1 MMAAAALALF
11 VVMML
16 LAGALRTLIQ
26 RHRTGDS
33 GNRRTLSPRG
43 SLGWSALTATDIGY
57 LMVGV
62 GGPLAHWLGLA
73 PVSALQHPPIQVLGV
88 VLAAIGI
95 LAAFGAQMALGASW
109 RIGVDQS
116 ERTALVI
123 SGPFGWVRN
132 PIFTAVLTAF
142 LGLAL
147 MVPNLIALI
156 GWVLAL
162 SGIQT
167 QVRLVEEPHLKR
179 VHGEP
184 YARYAAR
191 VGRFLPGLGRLR
203 TGGHDTTTVRHTD
216 READGRQ
223 HG

>member
-1 MMAAAALALF
+1 MAAAALALF

-16 LAGALRTLIQ
+16 IAGALRTLIQ
-26 RHRTGDS
+26 RRRTGDS

-62 GGPLAHWLGLA
+62 GGPLAHWLGLS
-73 PVSALQHPPIQVLGV
+73 PMSVLQHLPVYVLGV
-88 VLAAIGI
+88 ALAVMGI
-95 LAAFGAQMALGASW
+95 LTAFGAQMALGASW
-109 RIGVDQS
+109 RIGVDQN
-116 ERTALVI
+116 ERTALVTG
-123 SGPFGWVRN
+123 GPFGWVRN
-132 PIFTAVLTAF
+132 PIFTAVLVAL

-147 MVPNLIALI
+147 MVPNLVALI
-156 GWVLAL
+156 GWFLAFT
-162 SGIQT
+162 GIEA
-167 QVRLVEEPHLKR
+167 QVRRIEEPHLKR

-203 TGGHDTTTVRHTD
+203 TGRHDTTKVRHTD
-216 READGRQ
+216 READGGQ
-223 HG
+223 HA

>member
-57 LMVGV
+57 LIVGV
-62 GGPLAHWLGLA
+62 GGPLAHWLGL
-73 PVSALQHPPIQVLGV
+73 PPLSVLQHFPVHVLGV
-88 VLAAIGI
+88 VLAVIGI

-109 RIGVDQS
+109 RIGVDVS
-116 ERTALVI
+116 ERTALVT
-123 SGPFGWVRN
+123 SGPFRWVRN
-132 PIFTAVLTAF
+132 PIFTAVLVALF
-142 LGLAL
+142 GLAL
-147 MVPNLIALI
+147 MVPNLVALI
-156 GWVLAL
+156 GWALAL
-162 SGIQT
+162 AGIET
-167 QVRLVEEPHLKR
+167 QVRRIEEPHPHRL
-179 VHGEP
+179 HGEP
-184 YARYAAR
+184 YAHYAAK

-203 TGGHDTTTVRHTD
+203 TD
-216 READGRQ
+216 RRAATSKRDRI
-223 HG
+223 

>member
-26 RHRTGDS
+26 RHRTGDG

-62 GGPLAHWLGLA
+62 GGPLAHWLGLP
-73 PVSALQHPPIQVLGV
+73 PVSVLHHPPVQVLGG
-88 VLAAIGI
+88 VLAVLGI

-109 RIGVDQS
+109 RIGVDES
-116 ERTALVI
+116 ERTALVTT
-123 SGPFGWVRN
+123 GPFRWVRN
-132 PIFTAVLTAF
+132 PIFTAVLVTV

-147 MVPNLIALI
+147 MVPNLVALI
-156 GWVLAL
+156 GWVLAFT
-162 SGIQT
+162 GIQT
-167 QVRLVEEPHLKR
+167 QVRLIEEPHLHR

-184 YARYAAR
+184 YDRYTAT

-203 TGGHDTTTVRHTD
+203 TARRASTP
-216 READGRQ
+216 GRDEI
-223 HG
+223 

>member
-1 MMAAAALALF
+1 MAAAALALF

-62 GGPLAHWLGLA
+62 GGPLAHWLGLPPLSVLEHS
-73 PVSALQHPPIQVLGV
+73 PVHVLGV
-88 VLAAIGI
+88 VLAVIGI

-116 ERTALVI
+116 ERTALVT
-123 SGPFGWVRN
+123 SGPFRWVRN
-132 PIFTAVLTAF
+132 PIFTAVLVAL
-142 LGLAL
+142 LGLTL
-147 MVPNLIALI
+147 MVPNLVALL

-162 SGIQT
+162 AGIET
-167 QVRLVEEPHLKR
+167 QVRRIEEPHLHR
-179 VHGEP
+179 LHGEP
-184 YARYAAR
+184 YTRYAAK
-191 VGRFLPGLGRLR
+191 VGRLLPGVGRLR
-203 TGGHDTTTVRHTD
+203 TDRHAATLKG
-216 READGRQ
+216 DGQAR
-223 HG
+223 

>member
-1 MMAAAALALF
+1 MMAAAALTLF

-73 PVSALQHPPIQVLGV
+73 PVSVLQHPPIHVLGV
-88 VLAAIGI
+88 VLAVLGI

-116 ERTALVI
+116 ERTALVT

-132 PIFTAVLTAF
+132 PIFTAVLVTI
-142 LGLAL
+142 LGLTL
-147 MVPNLIALI
+147 MVPNLVALI

-162 SGIQT
+162 VGIET
-167 QVRLVEEPHLKR
+167 QVRRIEEPHLHR
-179 VHGEP
+179 IHGEP
-184 YARYAAR
+184 YDRYTAT

-203 TGGHDTTTVRHTD
+203 TD
-216 READGRQ
+216 RRAATSKGDKS
-223 HG
+223 

>member
-62 GGPLAHWLGLA
+62 GGPLAHRLGLP
-73 PVSALQHPPIQVLGV
+73 PVSVLQHPPVQLLGV
-88 VLAAIGI
+88 VLAVIGI
-95 LAAFGAQMALGASW
+95 LAAFGAQMAMGASW

-116 ERTALVI
+116 ERTALVT

-132 PIFTAVLTAF
+132 PIFTAVLVTL

-147 MVPNLIALI
+147 MVPNLVALI
-156 GWVLAL
+156 GWALAL

-167 QVRLVEEPHLKR
+167 QVRLIEEPHLHR

-184 YARYAAR
+184 YDRYAAR

-203 TGGHDTTTVRHTD
+203 TL
-216 READGRQ
+216 AS
-223 HG
+223 

>member
-1 MMAAAALALF
+1 MAAAALTLF
-11 VVMML
+11 VGMML
-16 LAGALRTLIQ
+16 LSGALRTLIQ
-26 RHRTGDS
+26 RRRTGDS

-62 GGPLAHWLGLA
+62 GGPLAHWLGLP
-73 PVSALQHPPIQVLGV
+73 PVSALQHPPVQMLGA
-88 VLAAIGI
+88 VLAVIGI

-109 RIGVDQS
+109 RIGVDDR
-116 ERTALVI
+116 ERTALVTT
-123 SGPFGWVRN
+123 GPFGWVRN
-132 PIFTAVLTAF
+132 PIFTAVLVAF
-142 LGLAL
+142 LGLAF
-147 MVPNLIALI
+147 MVPNLVALI

-167 QVRLVEEPHLKR
+167 QIRLIEEPHLNR

-203 TGGHDTTTVRHTD
+203 AGRRDTTTVDHND
-216 READGRQ
+216 REAHGGR

>member
-62 GGPLAHWLGLA
+62 GGPLAHWLGL
-73 PVSALQHPPIQVLGV
+73 PPMSVLHHPPVHVLGV
-88 VLAAIGI
+88 VLAVLGI

-109 RIGVDQS
+109 RIGVDQN
-116 ERTALVI
+116 ERTALVTT
-123 SGPFGWVRN
+123 GPFRWVRN
-132 PIFTAVLTAF
+132 PIFTAVLITF

-147 MVPNLIALI
+147 MVPNLVALI
-156 GWVLAL
+156 GWVIAFT
-162 SGIQT
+162 GIQT
-167 QVRLVEEPHLKR
+167 QVRLIEEPHLHR
-179 VHGEP
+179 IHGEP
-184 YARYAAR
+184 YDRYTAT

-203 TGGHDTTTVRHTD
+203 THRRASTP
-216 READGRQ
+216 GRDEI
-223 HG
+223 

>member
-1 MMAAAALALF
+1 MMAAAAPALF

-33 GNRRTLSPRG
+33 GNRRTLSPRD

-62 GGPLAHWLGLA
+62 GGPLAHWLGLR
-73 PVSALQHPPIQVLGV
+73 PVSVLQHPPVQLLGV
-88 VLAAIGI
+88 VLAVIGI
-95 LAAFGAQMALGASW
+95 LAAFGAQMAMGASW

-116 ERTALVI
+116 ERTALVT
-123 SGPFGWVRN
+123 SGPFRWVRN
-132 PIFTAVLTAF
+132 PIFTAVLVTL

-147 MVPNLIALI
+147 MVPNLVALI

-167 QVRLVEEPHLKR
+167 QVRLIEEPHLHR

-184 YARYAAR
+184 YDRYAAR

-203 TGGHDTTTVRHTD
+203 TL
-216 READGRQ
+216 AS
-223 HG
+223 

>member
-1 MMAAAALALF
+1 MAAAALTSF
-11 VVMML
+11 VLMML
-16 LAGALRTLIQ
+16 LTGALRTLIQ
-26 RHRTGDS
+26 RRRTGDG

-57 LMVGV
+57 LTVGV
-62 GGPLAHWLGLA
+62 GGPLAHWLGLP
-73 PVSALQHPPIQVLGV
+73 PVSALQHPPVQVLGV
-88 VLAAIGI
+88 VLAVAGI
-95 LAAFGAQMALGASW
+95 LAAFAAQMALGASW
-109 RIGVDQS
+109 RIGVDDG
-116 ERTALVI
+116 ERTALVTT
-123 SGPFGWVRN
+123 GLFGWVRN
-132 PIFTAVLTAF
+132 PIFTAVLIAF

-147 MVPNLIALI
+147 MVPNLVALI

-167 QVRLVEEPHLKR
+167 QIRLIEEPHLHR

-203 TGGHDTTTVRHTD
+203 TDRRDTGEVDRND
-216 READGRQ
+216 READAGQ

>member
-1 MMAAAALALF
+1 MAAAVLTLF

-16 LAGALRTLIQ
+16 FLGALRTLIQ
-26 RHRTGDS
+26 CRRTGDS

-43 SLGWSALTATDIGY
+43 SLGWSALTATDVGY
-57 LMVGV
+57 LTVGV
-62 GGPLAHWLGLA
+62 GGPLAHWLGLP
-73 PVSALQHPPIQVLGV
+73 PVSALQHPPVHVLGV
-88 VLAAIGI
+88 VLAVMGI

-109 RIGVDQS
+109 RIGVDDR
-116 ERTALVI
+116 ERTALVTT
-123 SGPFGWVRN
+123 GPFGWERN
-132 PIFTAVLTAF
+132 PIFTAALIAF

-147 MVPNLIALI
+147 MVPNLVALI

-167 QVRLVEEPHLKR
+167 QIRLIEEPHLKR

-203 TGGHDTTTVRHTD
+203 TDRRDTITVDHNG
-216 READGRQ
+216 REASGGR